1 VAPTSVHL
9 SSRRGLAQWHLTYGI
24 ITGVN
29 KVLSVLTGHCRTHSM
44 KNLSCM
50 SYLGKGNA
58 SIVVAGCQST
68 MIKIDIERGRI
79 VEEVHTVFD
88 EEVVNAQV
96 Q

>member
-1 VAPTSVHL
+1 
-9 SSRRGLAQWHLTYGI
+9 
-24 ITGVN
+24 
-29 KVLSVLTGHCRTHSM
+29 
-44 KNLSCM
+44 M